1 MPLANWWGDLYDARP
16 AEREQMILD
25 LRNSPKANLNPITGE
40 PTEPAKRKRR
50 RRKKPNSG
58 ASTAVVEQ

>member
-1 MPLANWWGDLYDARP
+1 
-16 AEREQMILD
+16 MILD

-58 ASTAVVEQ
+58 ASNAVVEQ